1 MKVYCNISECVFN
14 KPLEKP
20 HQRSYGRSYTPIGT
34 TGQYSGTCGRKT
46 FQVKAATVHTSQ
58 TKHILPQCASF
69 TRLAIKTT
77 TENLVSSCS
86 ESRCLH
92 FDKDE
97 GCLLP
102 SDIYVAWQN
111 VYHLGELTK
120 YPKCDSFSNRGISGH
135 IDFSKSGMR

>member
-1 MKVYCNISECVFN
+1 MTVYCSISECVFN
-14 KPLEKP
+14 QPLEES
-20 HQRSYGRSYTPIGT
+20 HQRSYGKSYTPIGT
-34 TGQYSGTCGRKT
+34 MGQYSGTCGRKT
-46 FQVKAATVHTSQ
+46 FQVEAATVHTSQ
-58 TKHILPQCASF
+58 TKHILPQCANF
-69 TRLAIKTT
+69 TRLATKAV
-77 TENLVSSCS
+77 TENLVSSCN
-86 ESRCLH
+86 EKRCLH

-97 GCLLP
+97 GCLIP